1 MKNSILLPLFA
12 IAMLQ
17 WSFLTVSKYE
27 AIMKENIEKFYAA
40 QTTEELQAV
49 INNFD
54 RIAQKETD
62 KWEPLYYSAY
72 AHIMMT
78 SKTED
83 ANQKDKYLDLA
94 LEKVKKSLELKETE
108 DELIALEGYVH
119 MIRVTIDPMS
129 RGQQYSGLAMQAF
142 NKALAIDPENPRA
155 LYLLG
160 RMEMGTARFFGSDLA
175 PACEKVKQSIKLF
188 ESQEPE
194 SEIAP
199 SWGLDQAIKVAEYC
213 DKPE

>member
-1 MKNSILLPLFA
+1 MKNTILLPLFA
-12 IAMLQ
+12 IVFMQ

-27 AIMKENIEKFYAA
+27 AMMKENIEKFYAA

-72 AHIMMT
+72 ALIKMT
-78 SKTED
+78 TQTEEG
-83 ANQKDKYLDLA
+83 AQKDKYLDLA
-94 LEKVKKSLELKETE
+94 LEKVKKGLTLKPTE
-108 DELIALEGYVH
+108 DELIAMEGYVH

-129 RGQQYSGLAMQAF
+129 RGQQYSGLSIQAF
-142 NKALAIDPENPRA
+142 HKALAIDSENPRA

-160 RMEMGTARFFGSDLA
+160 RMEMGTARFFGSDIT

-188 ESQEPE
+188 ESQEAE

-199 SWGLDQAIKVAEYC
+199 NWGLNQAIKVAEYC

>member
-1 MKNSILLPLFA
+1 MKNTILLPLFA
-12 IAMLQ
+12 IAFMQ
-17 WSFLTVSKYE
+17 WSFITTSKYE
-27 AIMKENIEKFYAA
+27 AAMKENIEKFYSAE
-40 QTTEELQAV
+40 TTEELQSV

-72 AHIMMT
+72 ALIKMT
-78 SKTED
+78 TQTEEG
-83 ANQKDKYLDLA
+83 AQKDKYLDLA
-94 LEKVKKSLELKETE
+94 LEKVKKGLTLKPTE
-108 DELIALEGYVH
+108 DELIAMEGYVH

-129 RGQQYSGLAMQAF
+129 RGQQYSGLSMQAF
-142 NKALAIDPENPRA
+142 NKALAIDANNPRA

-175 PACEKVKQSIKLF
+175 PACEKVRQSIKLF
-188 ESQEPE
+188 ETEKPE

-199 SWGLDQAIKVAEYC
+199 TWGLNQAIKVAEYC